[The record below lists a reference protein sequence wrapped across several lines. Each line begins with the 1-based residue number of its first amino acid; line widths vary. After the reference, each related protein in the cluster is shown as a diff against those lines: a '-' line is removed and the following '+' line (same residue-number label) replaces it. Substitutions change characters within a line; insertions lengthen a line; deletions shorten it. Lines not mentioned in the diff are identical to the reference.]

1 MARLRFSGTATFDHF
16 TELATTLEP
25 TTWTAGVAS
34 VVATLEPE
42 LGNLRAALDWSIESK
57 QFNAGAALLGALGH
71 FLYILGLRSETWA
84 RCERLLAC
92 ELSDRARAEVLFW
105 AYNFAYYRDPPS
117 TLRLAEELAALG
129 RSTGNGGWV
138 ARGLGGIGFVQIRA
152 QPEAAVATYEQ
163 AIPLARATGQR
174 SEVVMGCC
182 RKAYAL
188 IELGRLR
195 EALVCTE
202 QAEAAGDEMGWLWGT
217 TFAWQ
222 VNGMASLLMGDMARA
237 LQCGNAELQLGK
249 RLGDPMFIGFAERLL
264 GEVAKLR
271 GDFRT
276 AKEAVTRGRAV
287 NVASGARSDLPI
299 FDTALALVEL
309 SLGHF
314 DRAYKE
320 LDAATAEWEA
330 LGFSGARGHALL
342 AEVAV
347 KRGDLAAARQH
358 LASSSKQLVGGA
370 DAKRPLTL
378 RAAARLA
385 RAEGRPQK
393 ALALACQALETSFS
407 TGALLAVI
415 ELAGPGGHGVLRPR

>member
-1 MARLRFSGTATFDHF
+1 MQPGRGPVLGIQLRVLPGPAFHSAPRRRTGRPRALHRQRRLGC
-16 TELATTLEP
+16 P
-25 TTWTAGVAS
+25 
-34 VVATLEPE
+34 
-42 LGNLRAALDWSIESK
+42 
-57 QFNAGAALLGALGH
+57 
-71 FLYILGLRSETWA
+71 
-84 RCERLLAC
+84 RL
-92 ELSDRARAEVLFW
+92 
-105 AYNFAYYRDPPS
+105 
-117 TLRLAEELAALG
+117 
-129 RSTGNGGWV
+129 
-138 ARGLGGIGFVQIRA
+138 LGGIGFVQIRA
-152 QPEAAVATYEQ
+152 QPEAAVATYER

-202 QAEAAGDEMGWLWGT
+202 QAEEAAGEEMGWLWGT

-222 VNGMASLLMGDMARA
+222 VNGMASLLMGDMAPPASVGTPNSSSASGWETR
-237 LQCGNAELQLGK
+237 CSS
-249 RLGDPMFIGFAERLL
+249 GFGERLL

-330 LGFSGARGHALL
+330 LGFSGARGRALL

-347 KRGDLAAARQH
+347 KRGDLRSCPPAH
-358 LASSSKQLVGGA
+358 
-370 DAKRPLTL
+370 RPPRLNSWWEELTRKGPSRCGPL
-378 RAAARLA
+378 PGCA

-415 ELAGPGGHGVLRPR
+415 EPAGPGGHGVLRPR